1 MTSVMRIR
9 FGFAFLC
16 ALPLAPATIRAA
28 DPFELKDG
36 DRVVL
41 VGSTLIER
49 EQRYGYWET
58 ALTTHFPDRNVVFRN
73 LGWSGDTVFGEARA
87 AFDPVPEGFRRLKD
101 HVLALKPT
109 VIILGYGTNESF
121 NGEAGLSKFVEGLNT
136 LLDMLEPAKARVVL
150 LSPLRQ
156 EALGRPL
163 PDPAANNKNLAL
175 YRDAIRKV
183 AERRQAHFVDFY
195 ELLADGSKQT
205 PPAPLTDNGIHLTA
219 FGYWR
224 AGTAL
229 EESFGLQPPRCV
241 IDLKKDGTVI
251 EAQRAKVERD
261 KAKPL
266 RFRVTSDRLPM
277 PSMPD
282 ESPNG
287 VAFSWGEQ
295 VVRVHGLPEG
305 KHVLLI
311 DGKPAATATAKGW
324 DAEVILDR
332 GPEFDQTE
340 RLRKAVIEK
349 NRLYFHRW
357 RPQNETY
364 LFGFRKQEQG
374 QNAKEI
380 PEFDPLVERKEAE
393 ITQLRKPVT
402 RTWEFVREG
411 GK

>member
-1 MTSVMRIR
+1 ML
-9 FGFAFLC
+9 F
-16 ALPLAPATIRAA
+16 PAAA
-28 DPFELKDG
+28 IHAAEPFELKDG
-36 DRVVL
+36 DRVVF

-49 EQRYGYWET
+49 EQRYAYWEM
-58 ALTTHFPDRNVVFRN
+58 ALTTHFPDRNITFRN

-109 VIILGYGTNESF
+109 VIILAYGTNESF
-121 NGEAGLSKFVEGLNT
+121 EGEAGLPKFVEGLNT
-136 LLDMLEPAKARVVL
+136 LLDTLAPAKARIVL

-156 EALGRPL
+156 EDLGRPL
-163 PDPAANNKNLAL
+163 PDPATNNKNLAL
-175 YRDAIRKV
+175 YSDAIRKV
-183 AERRQAHFVDFY
+183 AEKRHARFVDLY
-195 ELLADGSKQT
+195 EVLGDGSKKT
-205 PPAPLTDNGIHLTA
+205 PSAPLTDNGIHLTA

-224 AGTAL
+224 AGAAL
-229 EESFGLQPPRCV
+229 EESLGLKPPRLAV
-241 IDLKKDGTVI
+241 IVKNDGSVVQ
-251 EAQRAKVERD
+251 AQGAKAEQD
-261 KAKPL
+261 KTRPL
-266 RFRVTSDRLPM
+266 CYHVTSDRLPM
-277 PSMPD
+277 PNMPD
-282 ESPNG
+282 ESPKG

-295 VVRVHGLPEG
+295 VVRVQGLPEG
-305 KHVLLI
+305 KYVLMI

-324 DAEVILDR
+324 DAEVILER
-332 GPEFDQTE
+332 GPEFDQVE

-380 PEFDPLVERKEAE
+380 PEFDPFVEKKEGE
-393 ITQLRKPVT
+393 IAQLRKPQT

>member
-1 MTSVMRIR
+1 MRLQ
-9 FGFAFLC
+9 FGFALLS
-16 ALPLAPATIRAA
+16 AMLLAPAAIHAA
-28 DPFELKDG
+28 EPFELKDG

-49 EQRYGYWET
+49 EQRYAYWET
-58 ALTTHFPDRNVVFRN
+58 ALTTHFPDRNITFRN

-109 VIILGYGTNESF
+109 VIILAYGTNESF
-121 NGEAGLSKFVEGLNT
+121 EGEAGLPKFVDGLNT
-136 LLDMLEPAKARVVL
+136 LLDTLAPAKARTVL

-156 EALGRPL
+156 EDLGRPL
-163 PDPAANNKNLAL
+163 PDPAANNRNLAL
-175 YRDAIRKV
+175 YSDAIRKV
-183 AERRQAHFVDFY
+183 AEKRQARFVDLY
-195 ELLADGSKQT
+195 EILGDGSKKT
-205 PPAPLTDNGIHLTA
+205 PSAPLTDNGIHLTA

-224 AGTAL
+224 VGAAL
-229 EESFGLQPPRCV
+229 EETFGLKPPRLMISV
-241 IDLKKDGTVI
+241 KSDGTVVQ
-251 EAQRAKVERD
+251 AQGAKVEQD
-261 KAKPL
+261 KTRPL
-266 RFRVTSDRLPM
+266 CFHVTSNRLPM
-277 PSMPD
+277 PNLPD
-282 ESPNG
+282 ESPKG

-295 VVRVHGLPEG
+295 VVRVQGLPEG
-305 KHVLLI
+305 KYVLLI

-324 DAEVILDR
+324 DAEVILER
-332 GPEFDQTE
+332 GPEFDQVE

-380 PEFDPLVERKEAE
+380 PELDPFVEKKEAE
-393 ITQLRKPVT
+393 IAQLRKPQT

>member
-1 MTSVMRIR
+1 MKKMLLPH
-9 FGFAFLC
+9 A
-16 ALPLAPATIRAA
+16 ALVVLLAPALRAA
-28 DPFELKDG
+28 EPFELKDG

-73 LGWSGDTVFGEARA
+73 LGWSDDTVLCEARA

-195 ELLADGSKQT
+195 ELLADRSKQT
-205 PPAPLTDNGIHLTA
+205 PPAPLTDN
-219 FGYWR
+219 
-224 AGTAL
+224 
-229 EESFGLQPPRCV
+229 
-241 IDLKKDGTVI
+241 
-251 EAQRAKVERD
+251 
-261 KAKPL
+261 
-266 RFRVTSDRLPM
+266 
-277 PSMPD
+277 
-282 ESPNG
+282 
-287 VAFSWGEQ
+287 
-295 VVRVHGLPEG
+295 
-305 KHVLLI
+305 
-311 DGKPAATATAKGW
+311 
-324 DAEVILDR
+324 
-332 GPEFDQTE
+332 
-340 RLRKAVIEK
+340 
-349 NRLYFHRW
+349 
-357 RPQNETY
+357 
-364 LFGFRKQEQG
+364 
-374 QNAKEI
+374 
-380 PEFDPLVERKEAE
+380 
-393 ITQLRKPVT
+393 
-402 RTWEFVREG
+402 
-411 GK
+411 